1 MKFQK
6 IHLTVICALA
16 SVLLI
21 LSMASAESGI
31 GNRQIFVG
39 TSARALGMGS
49 AFTAG
54 PISGDS
60 FVWNP
65 SALGFLSGMEL
76 SLVGLS
82 LADESGNREGAF
94 SLAVNPKQL
103 GIATENIGSLAIAS
117 WFDGWGYDAE
127 KRRIMLVGY
136 GLPLGKDFAVGA
148 NIRHHR
154 LNRALRT
161 TQLGWSFDLGFLF
174 SHKLASLGNQVA
186 VGLTFED
193 LGGHI
198 WENGRLVEKIPPVT
212 RLGTTYSLNKDM
224 TLSADLALHN
234 DKQFDWRDRFRA
246 HLGAEHWFFKQ
257 QVGIRIGYTAIT
269 TADRFTKG
277 EWSRGFSLRSGA
289 GQLDYAYVSGG
300 ELEQGIHW
308 ISATLRWGGKV
319 IKAPIPQPPTA
330 PPAETPPMQPPPI
343 TMPQPILSNLSVS
356 EAAISPNGDGIQD
369 LTLFDFDIADE
380 KAWQLE
386 IRDRYGK
393 VVQTY
398 SGVGMPL
405 TPIQRDGRDTAGN
418 LVRDGTYTTELI
430 YLDADGKRQPQSQ
443 RKVTVDTI
451 PPKLEISVD
460 PLILAAPDGAQSND
474 GSTSDSLA
482 VHVPTLHVKTSD
494 RHPIA
499 HWEMTFLDK
508 TGNVID
514 RMSEDGEPPDTIV
527 WNNWRKHHLSSPP
540 NAEYRYSLTVQD
552 VAGNYTTRE
561 AALRLIDQRQKDP
574 FMSEKEEKE
583 RQAQRA
589 SGEEHEIV
597 LTLPGVAFDSNSYE
611 IKYEYRASLEK
622 VAQTIADYPDAQ
634 VIIAGHTDDVG
645 EASYNLELSFQRA
658 NAVMA
663 YLVNEFGIAP
673 SRLSAIGY
681 GEERPIADNSTE
693 SGRQQNRRVEIVL
706 KVKGTSRP
714 SESLKGREGADE

>member
-1 MKFQK
+1 
-6 IHLTVICALA
+6 
-16 SVLLI
+16 
-21 LSMASAESGI
+21 
-31 GNRQIFVG
+31 
-39 TSARALGMGS
+39 
-49 AFTAG
+49 
-54 PISGDS
+54 
-60 FVWNP
+60 
-65 SALGFLSGMEL
+65 
-76 SLVGLS
+76 
-82 LADESGNREGAF
+82 
-94 SLAVNPKQL
+94 
-103 GIATENIGSLAIAS
+103 IAS

-136 GLPLGKDFAVGA
+136 GLPLGKSFAVGA

-161 TQLGWSFDLGFLF
+161 TQLGWSFDLGVLF
-174 SHKLASLGNQVA
+174 SHKLTSLSDQVA

-198 WENGRLVEKIPPVT
+198 WENGRLVEKMPPVT
-212 RLGTTYSLNKDM
+212 RLGTTYSLNHET

-308 ISATLRWGGKV
+308 ISATLRWGGRGSEEAKERGGEGV
-319 IKAPIPQPPTA
+319 SHQPPITNH
-330 PPAETPPMQPPPI
+330 QPPPI

-369 LTLFDFDIADE
+369 LTLFDFDVPEE

-398 SGVGMPL
+398 SGTGMPL
-405 TPIQRDGRDTAGN
+405 TPIQWDGRDTAGN

-451 PPKLEISVD
+451 PPALEISVD

-474 GSTSDSLA
+474 GSGRDRFQTYPSLA
-482 VHVPTLHVKTSD
+482 VNVPTVHVKTSD
-494 RHPIA
+494 RNLIA

-514 RMSEDGEPPDTIV
+514 RMGEDGEPPDTIV
-527 WNNWRKHHLSSPP
+527 WNNWRKRQLPLSP
-540 NAEYRYSLTVQD
+540 NAEYRYALTVQD

-561 AALRLIDQRQKDP
+561 AALPLIDQRQKDP
-574 FMSEKEEKE
+574 PMSEKEEKE
-583 RQAQRA
+583 RQEQSA
-589 SGEEHEIV
+589 SVEDGEEREIV
-597 LTLPGVAFDSNSYE
+597 LTLSGVAFDSNSYE

-622 VAQTIADYPDAQ
+622 VAQTIAAYPATQ

-663 YLVNEFGIAP
+663 YLVNAFGIAP

-714 SESLKGREGADE
+714 TESREGRDGADE